1 MRSNI
6 IPIMG
11 AIKFLA
17 LAGCLALAQAEV
29 KSWPTLDGSTRE
41 ILAIDQRV
49 VVLRCGTIGEVSKDL
64 TFTWRK
70 NGKPLEINHKT
81 VMSPNTQRSTITI
94 PPKSIYPDA
103 EPEGTYHCM
112 LETPAGIASS
122 GPMIVK
128 KGFLEAPKVEAKR
141 HTPVE
146 GEPFELDCPEV
157 KAYPKPSIVWMYQLG
172 SDPNISHT
180 ILDRRIT
187 TGPNGK
193 LYFSNVTEEDTS
205 DNFKYVCMASSPAV
219 DKAVPLAAHYIIG
232 VKKNPKTGFQPL
244 VPQYVS
250 KEVTA
255 KAGDDT
261 FLYCIFGGTPLAY
274 PEWYYKGTDMENG
287 PNDRVTSHNRSSG
300 KRLLIRD
307 TRVSDEG
314 TYYCHVVDS
323 QGKNTSNPINLK
335 VVSAPTF
342 VKKPEPKLLVAE
354 GQDVTIPCQVQG
366 VPKATITWTY
376 NAQPLKSD
384 SRVTTKPTDNAS
396 ELQIKKIQKS
406 DQGYYGCTAT
416 NENGVVYA
424 ESLVNIPSL

>member
-1 MRSNI
+1 
-6 IPIMG
+6 MG
-11 AIKFLA
+11 AIKYLL

-29 KSWPTLDGSTRE
+29 DSWPWPILDGSTRQ
-41 ILAIDQRV
+41 ILDRELRV
-49 VVLRCGTIGEVSKDL
+49 VVLRCGTIDGVSTGL

-70 NGKPLEINHKT
+70 NGKPLQINQLNVLSSDKH
-81 VMSPNTQRSTITI
+81 NSTITI
-94 PPKSIYPDA
+94 APKSLYANA
-103 EPEGTYHCM
+103 EPEGTYQCM
-112 LETPAGIASS
+112 LETAAGVASS
-122 GPMIVK
+122 GPMVVK
-128 KGFLEAPKVEAKR
+128 RGFLEAPKVEAKK

-157 KAYPKPSIVWMYQLG
+157 KAYPKPSIVWMYQHG
-172 SDPNISHT
+172 SNPNISHT
-180 ILDRRIT
+180 NFNRRIT
-187 TGPNGK
+187 AGPNGK
-193 LYFSNVTEEDTS
+193 LYFSNVTEEDAN

-219 DKAVPLAAHYIIG
+219 DEAVPLAEHYIIG
-232 VKKNPKTGFQPL
+232 VKKNPKTGFHPL

-274 PEWYYKGTDMENG
+274 PEWYYKGTDIENG
-287 PNDRVTSHNRSSG
+287 PNDRVTAQNRSSG
-300 KRLLIRD
+300 KRLLIKD

-354 GQDVTIPCQVQG
+354 GQDVIIPCQVQG
-366 VPKATITWTY
+366 IPKATITWTY